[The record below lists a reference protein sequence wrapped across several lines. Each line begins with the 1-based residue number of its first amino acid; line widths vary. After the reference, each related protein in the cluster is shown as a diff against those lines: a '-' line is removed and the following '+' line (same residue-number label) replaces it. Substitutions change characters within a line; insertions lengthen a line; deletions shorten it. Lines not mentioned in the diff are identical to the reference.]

1 MMTEIHV
8 GSCGVLHFVRVLLP
22 LSSECDEMY
31 ERLSDLRFEGW
42 SHSYEM
48 MERTELR

>member
-22 LSSECDEMY
+22 LSSPP
-31 ERLSDLRFEGW
+31 
-42 SHSYEM
+42 
-48 MERTELR
+48 

>member
-22 LSSECDEMY
+22 LSSPPH
-31 ERLSDLRFEGW
+31 RRPPPPTLLSLA
-42 SHSYEM
+42 
-48 MERTELR
+48 

>member
-22 LSSECDEMY
+22 
-31 ERLSDLRFEGW
+31 
-42 SHSYEM
+42 
-48 MERTELR
+48 

>member
-22 LSSECDEMY
+22 LS
-31 ERLSDLRFEGW
+31 
-42 SHSYEM
+42 
-48 MERTELR
+48 